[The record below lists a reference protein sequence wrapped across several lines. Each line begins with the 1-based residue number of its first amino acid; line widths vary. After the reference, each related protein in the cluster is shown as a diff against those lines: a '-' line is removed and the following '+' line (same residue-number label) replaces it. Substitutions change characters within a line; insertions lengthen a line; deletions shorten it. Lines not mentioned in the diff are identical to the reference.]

1 MACLEKNQVL
11 REKAAQIVVHMIKNK
26 LLPIKSYLCGLEE
39 VLEFADDLRVDI
51 PKMWEYLAD
60 LIGIIIILFIICFI
74 KILFPNI
81 NYNFQRPFLRLNV

>member
-26 LLPIKSYLCGLEE
+26 LLSIKSYLCGLEE

-60 LIGIIIILFIICFI
+60 LIGTINILYLI

-81 NYNFQRPFLRLNV
+81 NYNFQHLFLRLNV